1 MLWEYV
7 KICFVC
13 FACSSPADC
22 RAYID
27 MVIKTNDAQTAHI
40 LWLPSMSQSQVLY
53 ATCLRRFQR
62 LRLLLLSFKARSL
75 CKVVA
80 MPWVTVKGKTI
91 TTVCFVSAPLSKR
104 TRERTSSFWTEMQD
118 FCHRSRRSHMREY
131 AIMDCG
137 HFAVTEL
144 IWGLNILWENI

>member
-1 MLWEYV
+1 
-7 KICFVC
+7 
-13 FACSSPADC
+13 
-22 RAYID
+22 

-144 IWGLNILWENI
+144 ISRVKHSLRKYIKSNYVSFLPNFRGCWYSLHKLK